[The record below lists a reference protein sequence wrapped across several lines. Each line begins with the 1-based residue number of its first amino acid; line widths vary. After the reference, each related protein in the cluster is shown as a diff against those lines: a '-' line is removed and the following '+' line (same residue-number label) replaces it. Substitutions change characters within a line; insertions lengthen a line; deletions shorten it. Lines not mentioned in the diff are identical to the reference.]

1 MMKAGTLI
9 GMTYDDC
16 PHSSLQ
22 YSIVFP
28 HVYMDTY
35 CVLLVDVC
43 LVIDNC
49 FVLFSFLIK
58 WRTFINSLEQ
68 YCLVHVYIY
77 RG

>member
-9 GMTYDDC
+9 GMTYDDR

-49 FVLFSFLIK
+49 FV
-58 WRTFINSLEQ
+58 
-68 YCLVHVYIY
+68 
-77 RG
+77 